1 MSAEEPADT
10 PHLPGMAEGESRPL
24 APDETSRQSTR
35 PHFVGHRQRLR
46 QRFLE
51 GGPEALPDYE
61 LLELLLFLAQ
71 PRGDM
76 KPLAKELL
84 ARFGSFAE
92 VIAAPPTD
100 LMAVKGL
107 GEAGVVALKTA
118 EESARRLLRRDI
130 TERPVIASWEALI
143 DYCHAAMARR
153 GEEEFRVLFLDRR
166 HRLIADEVQQRGT
179 VDHTPLYPRE
189 VCKRALELRASA
201 LVLVHNHPSGD
212 PTPSVADVDMT
223 REVKTVAKG
232 LGMTVHDHI
241 IISRAGHTSLAQMGL
256 L

>member
-1 MSAEEPADT
+1 MGDDDPTPGRPGLAERDA
-10 PHLPGMAEGESRPL
+10 GRP
-24 APDETSRQSTR
+24 APDPAAGERSGR
-35 PHFVGHRQRLR
+35 PHYTGHRQRLR
-46 QRFLE
+46 QRFLD
-51 GGPEALPDYE
+51 GGPDALPDYE

-71 PRGDM
+71 PRGDV
-76 KPLAKELL
+76 KPLAKDLL

-92 VIAAPPTD
+92 VIAAAPAD
-100 LMAVKGL
+100 LMTVKGL

-118 EESARRLLRRDI
+118 EESARRLLRREI
-130 TERPVIASWEALI
+130 SERPVIASWEALI

-179 VDHTPLYPRE
+179 IDHTPLYPRE

-232 LGMTVHDHI
+232 LGMTVHDHLI
-241 IISRAGHTSLAQMGL
+241 IARSGHCSLAQMGL